1 MADQNRFDIIIAGA
15 GAAGLSLLWRIMES
29 PVLQDANILLIDQSF
44 EPKNDKTWCFWE
56 EIELPDSAL
65 LYHSWNNLLVKINGE
80 TYSEKLG
87 RYQYQ
92 CLRSIDFERVV
103 LNRAEANSKV
113 TFLSADILDFS
124 SGDKK
129 GIVHTS
135 NGAFEANYVFQSV
148 KKPRNF
154 DSLEVDIALTQHFM
168 GWEIETEY
176 DLFDEQ
182 VATFMDF
189 DVAQE
194 HGLTF
199 VYLLPF
205 SKTKALVEY
214 TIFSKNILD
223 REKYKEQIE
232 AYLKETCQLN
242 KNQYSIQREEFGAI
256 PMEDRKYPAWYC
268 KHVFNNGTVAG
279 IAKPST
285 GYTFSRIQK
294 HSKDIVQALENGKK
308 LPATRS
314 SSYRFR
320 VYDLMMLYILDR
332 ERENAINVFN
342 NLFRKN
348 SFDRVMQFLAE
359 ETNFFQELS
368 IFSGM
373 PYMPFFRSIY
383 RMKHR
388 IFFGA

>member
-80 TYSEKLG
+80 TYSEKLD
-87 RYQYQ
+87 RYKYQ